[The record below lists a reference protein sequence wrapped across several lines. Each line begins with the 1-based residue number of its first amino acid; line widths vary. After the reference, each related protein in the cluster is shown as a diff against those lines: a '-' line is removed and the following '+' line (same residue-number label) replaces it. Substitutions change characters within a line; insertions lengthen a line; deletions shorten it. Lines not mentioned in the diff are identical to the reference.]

1 MVVRSTG
8 AGGGAGT
15 GTTIELNGDLE
26 NEDYRGFILKTQI
39 AAESLSFG
47 HLAYRASDNRLNKT
61 DADTLSKTEGD
72 LAIVLTTGT
81 TAENGYVTILKLGS
95 VKNTSWSFT
104 IGAILYVSQ
113 TSGAITATEPSAVGT
128 FSRKVGY
135 AQAANIVYFNPSH
148 TILENG

>member
-15 GTTIELNGDLE
+15 TIELNGNLN
-26 NEDYRGFILKTQI
+26 NEDYRGFILTTQI
-39 AAESLSFG
+39 AGEIIYFG
-47 HLAYRASDNRLNKT
+47 QLIYHASDNRWNKAE
-61 DADTLSKTEGD
+61 ADTLSKTEGD

-95 VKNTSWSFT
+95 VKNTSWGFP
-104 IGAILYVSQ
+104 IGAILYVSE
-113 TSGAITATEPSAVGT
+113 TSGVITAVEPSSVGS
-128 FSRKVGY
+128 FSRKIGY
-135 AQAANIVYFNPSH
+135 AQALNIVYLDPSH